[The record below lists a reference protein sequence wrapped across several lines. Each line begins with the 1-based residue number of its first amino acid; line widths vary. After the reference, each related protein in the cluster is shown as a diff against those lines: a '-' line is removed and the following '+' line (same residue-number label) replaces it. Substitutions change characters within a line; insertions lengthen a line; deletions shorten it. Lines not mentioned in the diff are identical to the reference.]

1 MGAVSM
7 AIMVVAL
14 AMATVVAAVPDAW
27 AQTPAAPTLTA
38 ATSSTTTVVITPSGS
53 LLGMTAATE
62 WGVEGATVMNI
73 EASATRILITHSGL
87 SADATPRITYSGTG
101 LSDSTGM
108 TPVATVALEDNLRAT
123 DGAAPT
129 LTAETTST
137 TTTTIM
143 FDEAVTGTTTHTEWG
158 VQSTTVS
165 GITPTSPSTGVT
177 EFVITHSA
185 TVGPGAQPE
194 ITYSGT
200 TLQDGATNTV
210 ATVGSNEV
218 HATDGIAPT
227 FTAETRTTS
236 TVVVTFTESVKGT
249 TSASDWGVTGATV
262 SGVSPETAVSQTA
275 FTLTHSG
282 LSAAATPMITYTGT
296 GLSDPS
302 DNLVAMVTGSNGIT
316 ATVRIVPTFM
326 AEVRDGGILRIT
338 FDTGVRSDLSSH
350 SSRVAGGALDR
361 IADFYIHAYGDS
373 LAVDANIKRYD
384 TAQTSR
390 GIDINGRG
398 INTVDPT
405 AEYPNLAVIA
415 SSFTFTEGSTTLD
428 LGFTGENAKR
438 FLTSTPLI
446 AHTHTI
452 PTFGVSSS
460 IIVQNRTSVLATDNA
475 SPVGIAEFTDS
486 DTILVT
492 LSEEMATPS
501 GMRTSAAGVVPAVI
515 EATGITVADSGG
527 ANVALSTTSPPTF
540 TAHTPPKA
548 SHPRHPFLHP
558 TLEINLAAPAT
569 GGSAYTIDFGTL
581 VAAGGPAGK
590 RAVGDVTLTA
600 PTNPPTFTVNKLSN
614 TRLMVTFS
622 EEVRQIPGQTRAPA
636 DWSIETSP
644 GDSTDNIVSPSAAD
658 YGFNFADL
666 TLAPADAVGS
676 TVLPTVRYA
685 PVTASIES
693 LSGADLPTTPSGS
706 PIASSATPIPLSAS
720 HTRTAAGASEITVTF
735 SARVQVQPA
744 STMVPVSDFDIPG
757 ITIGTV
763 TFTNPSDTATLGGF
777 SADPAE
783 VYRVSY
789 TGTTLVPNIAG
800 DLADLPRVPM
810 RTVEASD
817 DYLPLILSART
828 RSTTTI
834 DVTLS
839 EAVEFKSSSATAA
852 QQNAHWK
859 TTLGSTDTAVT
870 GVAID
875 GSTVTLTV
883 ASADAWGA
891 TDVPDVTYDRELT
904 APVGSDNGRITDG
917 ADNELVDD
925 TVIDTVNGLT
935 FGVNSITTGAV
946 LTDIGGQRDP
956 ADNTYD
962 EYIDVELTRLVQ
974 IRSGTVAQRVAHWT
988 VTDDSGTAVTVSD
1001 VVLVAEMPGQPSTT
1015 VRLNL
1020 ASNLPSTGETPT
1032 VLYTQGALQGS
1043 INISGETERLATFT
1057 SAVGAV
1063 DGIPP
1068 RLTEYPTA
1076 ADSTPGTADND
1087 RLAIGFTFS
1096 EEIDPD
1102 SLGDATELAYISHQ
1116 LQVATS
1122 MVPGSQ
1128 RALSG
1133 SQELHHNNCES
1144 GTSWLATSYGILR
1157 SADSGATFTTTDTTV
1172 DPYLG
1177 ADGNFVRYVFAAPSN
1192 TRNDPQEVTG
1202 FCITETA
1209 RPQDTADNYYVTNLD
1224 DSMPL
1229 DGQAAFVA
1237 DGGSAAAY
1245 RADRD
1250 NFHLYDPATRGAYGM
1265 FNVVLDKTG
1274 PEFLAAARSETTVD
1288 VLYREPVKL
1297 VDGATLDA
1305 AEWRLDL
1312 TPNVSTDN
1320 DDTSA
1325 NWVTPDTIS
1334 HEFDEFDNPYY
1345 WAYGRDGNR
1354 DDFEPIDGTRLTIT
1368 LGGFTDLDPNLKSA
1382 ATDLRPTIHYI
1393 ADGSSDVIDMYGNL
1407 APATA
1412 NARLVDATP
1421 PLPTVAFTSL
1431 TEATFT
1437 YQEPIGAYGTSTS
1450 YDIYLTGGAPA
1461 DSIIQQPTTYTPA
1474 TSSAPASVRAALSS
1488 MPTDAEYTAR
1498 IHSGGPVTDTL
1509 GPTGAVAPL
1518 TWYDR
1523 NEHGTVPASPN
1534 IPATNI
1540 IVKPAFIT
1548 GLTLP
1553 QPPTFTAT
1561 TTSINTVDLEFSE
1574 SVARVDATPLN
1585 VANWAAELVAA
1596 DATPTARTPTT
1607 TDDIAVMA
1615 VSTLANDM
1623 LTLTLDPAD
1632 ANIGNTAKKVFITYT
1647 ASTSEIVSSPPA
1659 ATLARNLAQNTA
1671 ALATDGAPP
1680 IPTAA
1685 ITALREITLT
1695 FAEAP
1700 TADPTRTGITYEVY
1714 TIADT
1719 ATNLASSTAPTYTA
1733 ATSSTPATVT
1743 IPIAADLAN
1752 TMHTVR
1758 ITSSATASIMDAV
1771 MERLPDT
1778 QDISVPTPPGPT
1790 FSGVT
1795 TAQDK
1800 VLITFGSTVERIGVT
1815 PANLD
1820 FTNWAAELV
1829 AADATP
1835 TARTS
1840 ATTDD
1845 IAVTAVSALASN
1857 MLTLTLDPAD
1867 ANIGDTTKK
1876 VFVTYTASTSE
1887 IRNEFGIGLAQNE
1900 GGLATDAAPP
1910 EILSAITASELTSRG
1925 ANPDDPADDVHSDYT
1940 LVTFSEPVRITP
1952 GSSTLRS
1959 AHWSLSDDDPDAA
1972 SPGDGPSVRVT
1983 GASVEDI
1990 GVVRIS
1996 HDSLSSTASTPY
2008 IEYDPTTS
2016 NFGRIASEV
2025 GALSAMTIG
2034 IADELE
2040 VADGISPRLVGLPT
2054 RGDLTPLTTGN
2065 DMEAIVLEFSEALSP
2080 ASVTTSGMAGDA
2092 LGTAATNPSLR
2103 ANLQLE
2109 GSSPSGNR
2117 AAVRADT
2124 ACFTGTDWL
2133 PTSTSLALN
2142 ADGSTHLGNDGN
2154 TLRTAGPGARDV
2166 KVDQRIGWICLTS
2179 NNPVGIA
2186 DVAGNTYITPHEP
2199 PHGQFIVV
2207 HDSTAPEFIAG
2218 VTSETTIEVIYR
2230 EPVKLMTGAVL
2241 DASDWRVDTSPED
2254 MMDNVDTDDDW
2265 VTPTVSHSFG
2275 AFVQPEFFAFGAPN
2289 HILDVEMHEDFPEA
2303 QKHIDTNSQLTV
2315 TLSGLTGLDPNRA
2328 AATPDLRPVVHYV
2341 GTNDIADMYDNVAPT
2356 MVSARTMDSTPPR
2369 VMTISTAVTTTA
2381 TEMLPIPDR
2390 QFARAEDPAVVDVR
2404 FAVTLD
2410 EDQKTGT
2417 VPTIALFTTLTSF
2430 TTVPAESERAEKR
2443 IWPMVRTETGNDRM
2457 WHFDW
2462 PATPNFPGES
2472 ARNWVA
2478 GADVPFGIR
2487 VSDAEDN
2494 VAIYTHRS
2502 TYTDGNA
2509 IVRVDTRAPVITEQS
2524 LMGRLAGSTGEYT
2537 SSVGRDGG
2545 GIALTFTMDETP
2557 ERLVGFDKDDI
2568 TFFTDTAAT
2577 SLSGTGT
2584 SSDPYVATSVIP
2596 EGHAEGFNAVDWTI
2610 TVMDKYGRSTTL
2622 SNDPADL
2629 DDSTAGLGFRVD
2641 NTAPV
2646 ITASSVTIDQTTYP
2660 TRATDRSKA
2669 GDTIT
2674 TMVTFN
2680 EPILMAPSV
2689 MGTGSTLGEAGAR
2702 VSAEFRIPEPVMTE
2716 VDGSDMMKW
2725 THEFTV
2731 PERADMELLDA
2742 VYKPSILMQAD
2753 EAGNEA
2759 MLMILE
2765 DEVRMDNVPPSV
2777 TNAAVLVRTD
2787 SMGNSD
2793 PWLALYYDEADA
2805 LDTSTIRLYRNDT
2818 LSAVHID
2825 LASGT
2830 LLMNTIVDTG
2840 GHPICDIENSELV
2853 CPMPST
2859 HPAGGRF
2866 EINFDQGSG
2875 TADATSLT
2883 DLSHNPISW
2892 DQPPARPDPSG
2903 NVLGVSGFDLNELD
2917 FLGASPVPI
2926 SGSGNGDPI
2935 VSLGGT
2941 GLTAAGGM
2949 LSDTILYTPSQAPN
2963 VEVLLAQ
2970 DTEALGLDDPTDLAD
2985 VPMLALLEREAEH
2998 ETGTTEYYTTLLEN
3012 ERYEDDS
3019 ERATR
3024 ALATRAPLTVVDA
3037 GSAERT
3043 VQLSEPA
3050 RIGIRGAESSLYVY
3064 YIEGTDTMTRTDD
3077 VLHAIDE
3084 CEDSSVDM
3092 ADPSDV
3098 GPHMGVTGDTNDM
3111 GNQECYVRGSD
3122 TLYIWTNHFTPFGAS
3137 SQQLSRGGSGCDDCT
3152 SPTLGIDSTGE
3163 RRVAGGFTYN
3173 GEVHD
3178 VEYYYTPMPLIEVET
3193 GVENVAVLKIYEDSG
3208 VSRIA
3213 HAGLAFGLGRGQHFA
3228 ESEAGISVDIS
3239 HTGALSVSLDDAS
3252 GAIDAET
3259 LRATAERTDCMRG
3272 SVAEC
3277 LEVTIYHTFR
3287 EPLDFDVVSTSI
3299 WDTRLNS
3306 WQNFFNHGV
3315 HVDGESLNPSRGV
3328 EVNGGELVLFPLIS
3342 AHVDEDGDGIYDY
3355 DERHVTYMLDENY
3368 SVWRLTPDGT
3378 YAPLRN
3384 LYSLHHE
3391 IDDAMYADA
3400 RIRTHGAERSSDLFA
3415 MELDRQEKIAMEI
3428 MAEMGVAIEVD
3439 DVPEAVA
3446 SPYEDMVV
3454 IPRLERLSDDIAQE
3468 INLAERILDSVRE

>member
-27 AQTPAAPTLTA
+27 AQTPAAPTFTA
-38 ATSSTTTVVITPSGS
+38 ETTSTTTVRLTFTENLTGVTD
-53 LLGMTAATE
+53 ATE
-62 WGVEGATVMNI
+62 WGVTGVMVTDTN
-73 EASATRILITHSGL
+73 ASMNRITLIHSGL
-87 SADATPRITYSGTG
+87 SADATPVITYSGTSLAG
-101 LSDSTGM
+101 STS
-108 TPVATVALEDNLRAT
+108 TVAVAAVSASDNLQAT
-123 DGAAPT
+123 DGVAPT
-129 LTAETTST
+129 FMAATATP
-137 TTTTIM
+137 TTITIT
-143 FDEAVTGTTTHTEWG
+143 FNESVTGTTAATEWG
-158 VQSTTVS
+158 AGLATVS
-165 GITPTSPSTGVT
+165 GVTPMSPSIGVT
-177 EFVITHSA
+177 EFVITHSGL
-185 TVGPGAQPE
+185 VPGAEPF

-200 TLQDGATNTV
+200 TLQDDATNPV
-210 ATVGSNEV
+210 ATVGSNEIR
-218 HATDGIAPT
+218 AADGVAPT
-227 FTAETRTTS
+227 FTAETRSTT
-236 TVVVTFTESVKGT
+236 TVRVQFNESVTGT
-249 TSASDWGVTGATV
+249 TRGTDWSVAGATV
-262 SGVSPETAVSQTA
+262 SSVEPTSPVIVTV
-275 FTLTHSG
+275 FTITHSG
-282 LSAAATPMITYTGT
+282 LSASATPAIRYTGT
-296 GLSDPS
+296 GLADPNGNS
-302 DNLVAMVTGSNGIT
+302 IPVTPSPGVT
-316 ATVRIVPTFM
+316 ATENIVPTFE
-326 AEVRDGGILRIT
+326 AKVLDGGMLEIK
-338 FDTGVRSDLSSH
+338 FSTGFRSDLSTD
-350 SSRVAGGALDR
+350 SRRAAGAGLDP
-361 IADFYIHAYGDS
+361 IADFYIHAYDETLPTGSDIRRS
-373 LAVDANIKRYD
+373 YTDN
-384 TAQTSR
+384 SR
-390 GIDINGRG
+390 FINNAG
-398 INTVDPT
+398 PT
-405 AEYPNLAVIA
+405 ERYPNLAVTA
-415 SSFTFTEGSTTLD
+415 SSLTFTEGSTTLN
-428 LGFTGENAKR
+428 LAFTGEKAKR
-438 FLTSTPLI
+438 FQTSTPLI
-446 AHTHTI
+446 VYSYPLGVA
-452 PTFGVSSS
+452 FGVSSS
-460 IIVQNRTSVLATDNA
+460 DTLLNNTKVRATDDA
-475 SPVGIAEFTDS
+475 SPVGIAEFVDS
-486 DTILVT
+486 DTIRVI
-492 LSEEMATPS
+492 LSEEMATPL
-501 GMRTSAAGVVPAVI
+501 GTRTSAAGVVPAVI

-527 ANVALSTTSPPTF
+527 NTVALSTSSPPTF
-540 TAHTPPKA
+540 TAHTPPKVT
-548 SHPRHPFLHP
+548 HPRHPFLHP

-569 GGSAYTIDFGTL
+569 GGSAYTIDFGSL

-590 RAVGDVTLTA
+590 RAVADTTITA
-600 PTNPPTFTVNKLSN
+600 PSNPPTFTVNKLSN

-622 EEVRQIPGQTRAPA
+622 EEVRQISGTTQALA
-636 DWSIETSP
+636 DWSIEQSP
-644 GDSTDNIVSPSAAD
+644 SDSTANIVAPTAVE
-658 YGFNFADL
+658 YGFNYADL
-666 TLAPADAVGS
+666 TLAAGVTMTD
-676 TVLPTVRYA
+676 LPTVRYA
-685 PVTASIES
+685 PLTSAIES
-693 LSGADLPTTPSGS
+693 LSGADLPITPTGS

-720 HTRTAAGASEITVTF
+720 HTRTATGTSEITVTF
-735 SARVQVQPA
+735 SDRVQVQPA

-789 TGTTLVPNIAG
+789 TGTTMVPNIAG

-817 DYLPLILSART
+817 GYPPRILSART
-828 RSTTTI
+828 TSTTTI

-839 EAVEFKSSSATAA
+839 EAIEFKSSSATAA

-870 GVAID
+870 GVAIS

-883 ASADAWGA
+883 ASANAWGA
-891 TDVPDVTYDRELT
+891 TDVPDVKYDREVSSVT
-904 APVGSDNGRITDG
+904 GSDNGRITDG
-917 ADNELVDD
+917 GDNELLDD
-925 TVIDTVNGLT
+925 TFTDTVNGLT
-935 FGVNSITTGAV
+935 FTANSITTGAV
-946 LTDIGGQRDP
+946 LTDIGDQRDP

-962 EYIDVELTRLVQ
+962 EYIDVELTRLVE
-974 IRSGTVAQRVAHWT
+974 IRSGTMAQRVAHWT
-988 VTDDSGTAVTVSD
+988 VTDDSGTAVTVED
-1001 VVLVAEMPGQPSTT
+1001 VELVAETPGQPSTT

-1032 VLYTQGALQGS
+1032 VLYTQGTLQGS
-1043 INISGETERLATFT
+1043 INLAGETERLATF
-1057 SAVGAV
+1057 GAAIEAD

-1474 TSSAPASVRAALSS
+1474 TSSAPASVRATLSS
-1488 MPTDAEYTAR
+1488 TPTDAEYTAR

-1815 PANLD
+1815 PADLD

-2016 NFGRIASEV
+2016 DFGRIASEV
-2025 GALSAMTIG
+2025 GTLSAMTIG
-2034 IADELE
+2034 IAGELE

-2054 RGDLTPLTTGN
+2054 RGDLTPSTSGN
-2065 DMEAIVLEFSEALSP
+2065 DMEAIVFEFSEALDP
-2080 ASVTTSGMAGDA
+2080 DSVVTDGMAGDA
-2092 LGTAATNPSLR
+2092 LGNHARAVLLR
-2103 ANLQLE
+2103 ANIQVE
-2109 GSSPSGNR
+2109 SSSPTGSRAPVRDDGSS
-2117 AAVRADT
+2117 
-2124 ACFTGTDWL
+2124 CFTGTDWL
-2133 PTSTSLALN
+2133 PTSGQFALN
-2142 ADGSTHLGNDGN
+2142 ADGSTHLGDDGN
-2154 TLRTAGPGARDV
+2154 TLRVTGPSARASAT
-2166 KVDQRIGWICLTS
+2166 VDQGLGWICLTS
-2179 NNPVGIA
+2179 A
-2186 DVAGNTYITPHEP
+2186 SASSLYDVAGNLYTSPHEL
-2199 PHGQFIVV
+2199 PHDQFIIV
-2207 HDSTAPEFIAG
+2207 HDSTPPEFIAG

-2230 EPVKLMTGAVL
+2230 EPVKFMTGAVL
-2241 DASDWRVDTSPED
+2241 EGSDWRVDTTP
-2254 MMDNVDTDDDW
+2254 NIDTDNDDSSPTTW

-2275 AFVQPEFFAFGAPN
+2275 AFVQPEFFAYGAPN
-2289 HILDVEMHEDFPEA
+2289 HVLDVEMHEDFPEA
-2303 QKHIDTNSQLTV
+2303 QRHIDTNSQLTV
-2315 TLSGLTGLDPNRA
+2315 TLGGLTGLDPNRA
-2328 AATPDLRPVVHYV
+2328 AATPDLRPVVNYV

-2356 MVSARTMDSTPPR
+2356 DVTARTMDSTPPR
-2369 VMTISTAVTTTA
+2369 VMTISTAVTTAA
-2381 TEMLPIPDR
+2381 TETLPIPDR
-2390 QFARAEDPAVVDVR
+2390 QFARAEDPFVVTVR

-2410 EDQKTGT
+2410 EDQKTGEI
-2417 VPTIALFTTLTSF
+2417 PAIALFNGGFRSF
-2430 TTVPAESERAEKR
+2430 TTVPATPAEQAEDR
-2443 IWPMVRTETGNDRM
+2443 VWPMIRTTTGNERM

-2462 PATPNFPGES
+2462 AVTPNFAGES
-2472 ARNWVA
+2472 SNRNWDGGVN
-2478 GADVPFGIR
+2478 VPFGIR

-2646 ITASSVTIDQTTYP
+2646 ITASSVTIDQTMYP

-2716 VDGSDMMKW
+2716 VDGSDMMEW

-2805 LDTSTIRLYRNDT
+2805 LDTSTIRLYRNT
-2818 LSAVHID
+2818 TIAEHID

-2830 LLMNTIVDTG
+2830 LLMNTRINFAQA
-2840 GHPICDIENSELV
+2840 HCDIENSELV
-2853 CPMPST
+2853 CPVSST
-2859 HPAGGRF
+2859 GHDVGARF
-2866 EINFDQGSG
+2866 EISFDQGSG
-2875 TADATSLT
+2875 TPDATSLT

-2892 DQPPARPDPSG
+2892 DQPPARPDPASTSG
-2903 NVLGVSGFDLNELD
+2903 ARLGVSGFDLLTLD
-2917 FLGASPVPI
+2917 FLGTAPVPI

-2941 GLTAAGGM
+2941 GLTAAGGA
-2949 LSDTILYTPSQAPN
+2949 LTDTILYAPQQAPD

-2970 DTEALGLDDPTDLAD
+2970 DTEALGLDDPTDAND
-2985 VPMLALLEREAEH
+2985 VPMLALLEREAGH
-2998 ETGTTEYYTTLLEN
+2998 ETGTTAYYTSLLEDVQ
-3012 ERYEDDS
+3012 YGDDS

-3024 ALATRAPLTVVDA
+3024 ALATRAPLSVVDA
-3037 GSAERT
+3037 GSAERK
-3043 VQLSEPA
+3043 VVLSEPA

-3084 CEDSSVDM
+3084 CEDSSVDTV
-3092 ADPSDV
+3092 DTSEV
-3098 GPHMGVTGDTNDM
+3098 GPHMGAPNVASGTGTDDA
-3111 GNQECYVRGSD
+3111 ECFVRGSD

-3163 RRVAGGFTYN
+3163 RRVSGGFTYN

-3384 LYSLHHE
+3384 LYSLYHE
-3391 IDDAMYADA
+3391 IDDSMYADA

-3415 MELDRQEKIAMEI
+3415 VELDRQEKIAMEI

-3446 SPYEDMVV
+3446 SPYEDMVL

-3468 INLAERILDSVRE
+3468 INLAERILDSIRE